1 MADFGERQQFD
12 PPKSLCEGMRRMF
25 AEYGDELEQA
35 LGLLTAVQFE
45 RFMSSATKDA
55 EAREVVYF
63 STLGAREF
71 HAFMAS
77 LATKASDKADFDPD
91 FDADQQDYS

>member
-1 MADFGERQQFD
+1 MTGRPQLD
-12 PPKSLCEGMRRMF
+12 PPKALCEGLRRMF
-25 AEYGDELEQA
+25 AEYSDELEQA

-45 RFMSSATKDA
+45 RFMSSTANDQKTR
-55 EAREVVYF
+55 EAVYF

-77 LATKASDKADFDPD
+77 LAAKTQGRWTEDSADLPD
-91 FDADQQDYS
+91 YP